1 MNPAH
6 LHLLT
11 NHLPV
16 LGTIFALCL
25 LLFAL
30 FRKSDELKKVS
41 FGIFFL
47 VALLSIPS
55 YVSGEPAED
64 QVENIATVSKAFLE
78 QHEDAAK
85 VAFVGVL
92 VLGALGLVGLLRYR
106 FSKCACNWF
115 SPVVLVAALV
125 VTATMM
131 WTANLGGKIRHSE
144 IRGGTGAAIS
154 ETDNHNDSD

>member
-16 LGTIFALCL
+16 LGTLFGLCL
-25 LLFAL
+25 LLFAQI
-30 FRKSDELKKVS
+30 RKSDELKKVS
-41 FGIFFL
+41 FGIFL
-47 VALLSIPS
+47 VVALLSVPS
-55 YVSGEPAED
+55 YLSGEPAED
-64 QVENIATVSKAFLE
+64 QVENIATVSKVFLE

-85 VAFVGVL
+85 VAFIGVL
-92 VLGALGLVGLLRYR
+92 VLGALGLIGLLRYR
-106 FSKCACNWF
+106 FQCSCKWL
-115 SPVVLVAALV
+115 SPVVLIAAIA

-144 IRGGTGAAIS
+144 IRGGNGAAVF
-154 ETDNHNDSD
+154 ETGKHHDSD

>member
-16 LGTIFALCL
+16 LGTLFGLCL
-25 LLFAL
+25 LLFAQI
-30 FRKSDELKKVS
+30 RKSDELKKVS
-41 FGIFFL
+41 FGVFFL

-55 YVSGEPAED
+55 YVSGEPAEE
-64 QVENIATVSKAFLE
+64 QVENIATVSKVFLE

-106 FSKCACNWF
+106 FGKCACKWF
-115 SPVVLVAALV
+115 SPVVIVAALV

-144 IRGGTGAAIS
+144 IRGGNGTAVSQAAAHHKS
-154 ETDNHNDSD
+154 H